1 MSDART
7 FLAFDLGA
15 SSGRAVLGTLH
26 AGRVTLDELLRFDN
40 GPVERAGRL
49 HWDLDALVEHIKE
62 GLRRANAAGARLD
75 GLGIDTWGVDYGL
88 LDGND
93 RLLHPPHHYRDP
105 RTTGMMD
112 RAFQVVPREAIF
124 ARTGIQF
131 MPLNTLYQLL
141 ADRNAGDGRLD
152 RAATLLFM
160 PDLLNWRLTGL
171 KRTDTT
177 IASTSQCFDPVAR
190 RWAAD
195 LLTSLGLPTRIMP
208 QAAEPATIVGPLLP
222 PIAEQT
228 GVGPVPVICPAG
240 HDTACAVAA
249 VPADGKDWAYISCG
263 TWSLVGVELDQPIL
277 TPEALH
283 AGVTNEIGAAGT
295 IRLLR
300 NVAGLWILEQ
310 CRRGWTDAGHVLG
323 HDDLTRLAAQET
335 PHRAFINPDDPRF
348 ASFSDM
354 PQRIREFCAETGQPV
369 PRTEAETARSV
380 LESLALKYSLVLD
393 RVARLTGR
401 DFRCI
406 HFVGGGSQNELLCQ
420 YTADACGRPVHAGPV
435 EATALGNVLLQ
446 AMVVG
451 AVESLD
457 HLRAIS
463 RNSTSIR
470 VFNPGDAAAWNK
482 ARTRFEAIVP

>member
-15 SSGRAVLGTLH
+15 SSGRAVVGTLR
-26 AGRVTLDELLRFDN
+26 AGSVTLDELHRFDN
-40 GPVERAGRL
+40 EPLERGGRL
-49 HWDLDALVEHIKE
+49 LWNLDALVEHIKE
-62 GLRRANAAGARLD
+62 GLRRANAAGATLD
-75 GLGIDTWGVDYGL
+75 GVGIDTWGVDYGL
-88 LDGND
+88 LDDDD
-93 RLLHPPHHYRDP
+93 RLLHLPHHYRDP

-112 RAFQVVPREAIF
+112 RAFQVVPREEIF

-141 ADRNAGDGRLD
+141 ADRDAGDGRLD

-160 PDLLNWRLTGL
+160 PDLLNWRLTDL

-190 RWAAD
+190 RWTAD
-195 LLTSLGLPTRIMP
+195 LLTNLGLPMRIMP
-208 QAAEPATIVGPLLP
+208 EAAEPAMIVGPLLP
-222 PIAEQT
+222 AIAEQT
-228 GVGPVPVICPAG
+228 GVGPVLLICPAG

-249 VPADGKDWAYISCG
+249 VPAEGEDWAYISCG
-263 TWSLVGVELDQPIL
+263 TWSLVGVERDQPIL

-283 AGVTNEIGAAGT
+283 AGVTNEIGVAGT

-310 CRRGWTDAGHVLG
+310 CRRVWADAGFVLT
-323 HDDLTRLAAQET
+323 HDDLIRLAEKG
-335 PHRAFINPDDPRF
+335 PPRRAFIDPDDPRF
-348 ASFSDM
+348 APFGDM

-369 PRTEAETARSV
+369 PRTEAETARCV
-380 LESLALKYSLVLD
+380 LESLALKYSVVLD
-393 RVARLTGR
+393 RIARLTR
-401 DFRCI
+401 RRIRRI
-406 HFVGGGSQNELLCQ
+406 HLVGGGARNALLCQ
-420 YTADACGRPVHAGPV
+420 CAADACAVPVHAGPV

-446 AMVVG
+446 AMAVG

-457 HLRAIS
+457 HLRTIS
-463 RNSTSIR
+463 RNSAGIR
-470 VFNPGDAAAWNK
+470 LFNPGDTAAWNNAK
-482 ARTRFEAIVP
+482 ARFEAFVP